1 VLARRRLTKA
11 LVVAQL
17 AALVGFGA
25 LTVERFHVWAAI
37 DEPGHYA
44 FVQSLAEDGRLP
56 LLEDL
61 VSWQVAAITSH
72 TWPAPSPLAPAGQG
86 LWGRVYEAFQPPL
99 YYLAAVPVFAA
110 VRDHRQK
117 VFALRVFG
125 LALILGAVAVL
136 WALARRLAAA
146 GEAPGVFAAGLAV
159 LLWPGVLVRG
169 ITVSND
175 SLILL
180 AAPMFLLAAWR
191 AYERPSNGS
200 LLLAS
205 FLLGLCLLSKLTAV
219 ALVPT
224 LAWLVIRHRLPR
236 ARSRRPLVAQAAAAV
251 LPLLMLGPW
260 LAFNER
266 HYGAFTAN
274 AVARSEQLPVAYPM
288 GVPHRGLGDL
298 AKSVGR
304 LPEGA
309 LPGEWGVELNVA
321 WVRAAVL
328 LIAVVVP
335 AIALV
340 AVLRRR
346 DRRTAPG
353 PVPFFALPVVVGVL
367 LMAFSLLVEDFDIFV
382 LRYLAPVLIPFAMAV
397 AAVLARDRPARVAGG
412 AAVVSALAGLLWVEG
427 ALAYYVIDG

>member
-1 VLARRRLTKA
+1 VLGRRRLTKA

-17 AALVGFGA
+17 AALLGFGA
-25 LTVERFHVWAAI
+25 LTVARFHIWAAI

-117 VFALRVFG
+117 VFALRAFG

-146 GEAPGVFAAGLAV
+146 GEALVVFAAGLAV
-159 LLWPGVLVRG
+159 LLWPGLLVRG

-180 AAPMFLLAAWR
+180 AAPMFLLAAWG
-191 AYERPSNGS
+191 AYERPSNRS

-205 FLLGLCLLSKLTAV
+205 FLLGFCLLSKLTAV
-219 ALVPT
+219 ALIPT
-224 LAWLVIRHRLPR
+224 LAWLVIRHRR
-236 ARSRRPLVAQAAAAV
+236 AGSRRPLVAQAAAAV
-251 LPLLMLGPW
+251 LPLLMLLPW

-288 GVPHRGLGDL
+288 GVPHWGIGDL
-298 AKSVGR
+298 ADAVGR
-304 LPEGA
+304 LPDGA

-328 LIAVVVP
+328 LIAVVIP
-335 AIALV
+335 AVALV

-346 DRRTAPG
+346 DRRAAPG
-353 PVPFFALPVVVGVL
+353 PVPFFALPVVVGAL
-367 LMAFSLLVEDFDIFV
+367 LMAFSLLVEDFDIFL

-397 AAVLARDRPARVAGG
+397 AAVLARDRPARVVGG
-412 AAVVSALAGLLWVEG
+412 AAVVSVLAGLLWVEG